1 MDREHLATTIYF
13 DKKFSCDAVRVLPGE
28 YYISKKNRLLMT
40 VLGSCVSACI
50 WDKKRGIGGLN
61 HFMLPGKASSDFNK
75 SARYGNYA
83 MEILI
88 NHIIQAGGKREDLVA
103 KIFGGGKVMHNFTA
117 LDIGNDNSAFI
128 LNYLNN
134 ESIPILASDL
144 GDIYPR
150 KLYFFPE
157 TGKVLVRKLT
167 DTHDHSVEQ
176 EEDSYF
182 NKVNKTEIEGEIEL
196 FD

>member
-1 MDREHLATTIYF
+1 MDREHLATTTYF
-13 DKKFSCDAVRVLPGE
+13 DKKFKCDAVRVLPGE
-28 YYISKKNRLLMT
+28 YYISTKNTLLMT

-61 HFMLPGKASSDFNK
+61 HFMLPGKASLDFNK

-88 NHIIQAGGKREDLVA
+88 NHIIQLGGKREDLVA
-103 KIFGGGKVMHNFTA
+103 KVFGGGKVMHSFTS
-117 LDIGNDNSAFI
+117 LDIGKDNSTFI
-128 LNYLNN
+128 VDYLRN
-134 ESIPILASDL
+134 ESLPIIASDL

-150 KLYFFPE
+150 KICFFPQ
-157 TGKVLVRKLT
+157 TGKVMVRKLT
-167 DTHDHSVEQ
+167 DTYDHEIEKQ
-176 EEDSYF
+176 EDRYF
-182 NKVNKTEIEGEIEL
+182 SKVNKTDIEGEIEL

>member
-1 MDREHLATTIYF
+1 MDREHIATTTYF
-13 DKKFSCDAVRVLPGE
+13 DKKFNCDAVRVLPGE

-61 HFMLPGKASSDFNK
+61 HFMLPGKASEDFNK

-88 NHIIQAGGKREDLVA
+88 NHVIQLGAKRQDLVA
-103 KIFGGGKVMHNFTA
+103 KVFGGAKVMHSFTS
-117 LDIGNDNSAFI
+117 LDIGGDNGTFI
-128 LNYLNN
+128 LDYLHN
-134 ESIPILASDL
+134 ESIPIHSSDL
-144 GDIYPR
+144 GGIYPR
-150 KLYFFPE
+150 KIYFFPE
-157 TGKVLVRKLT
+157 TGKVMVRKLT
-167 DTHDHSVEQ
+167 DTHNHEVEKQ
-176 EEDSYF
+176 EDNYF
-182 NKVNKTEIEGEIEL
+182 VRVNKADIEGEIEL